1 MNLLIVDDEVSF
13 RVHLRHVFERKGY
26 QVAEAADGFEA
37 IEKAKET
44 LFDVVLLDI
53 ILPDIDGIEVLK
65 QLHSSSPFTQIIM
78 MTGNATVENA
88 IASMKL
94 GAYDYLVKP
103 FDFEELS
110 ILVNRAFELARLKRE
125 REAAEHEK
133 FLKSRFEEFI
143 GQSEHT
149 RQILQLVE
157 KVAPTNSTVL
167 ITGETGTGKE
177 LVAKAIYRKSARSD
191 KPFIVINCSAMQDTL
206 LESELFGYIKG
217 AFTGAVKNKSGL
229 IEVVNSGT
237 LFLDEIG
244 DVSPEF
250 QTKLLR
256 FLESGEY
263 RPLGSTHTYKSD
275 VRIIAATNRDLKEL
289 MKQGKFREDLF
300 YRLNV
305 FNIHLLPLR
314 ERPEDIPV
322 LVEHFLSKSCFALKK
337 CVKKCSP
344 QAMKILQ
351 DYSWPGNVRELEN
364 VLERAVILCDGNQIK
379 EDDLPG
385 DIKNLAPAPLL
396 SDSNLKLEEVER
408 QHILRVLQETN
419 GNKTRAARLLGISK
433 KSLYFK
439 LRKYHLEK
447 E

>member
-1 MNLLIVDDEVSF
+1 MQLLIVDDENSF
-13 RVHLRHVFERKGY
+13 RSHLCHVFERKGF
-26 QVAEAADGFEA
+26 QVVEAKNGFEA
-37 IEKAKET
+37 LEKAKAT
-44 LFDVVLLDI
+44 FFDVVLLDI
-53 ILPDIDGIEVLK
+53 LLPDIDGIEVLK
-65 QLHSSSPFTQIIM
+65 QIHLISPFTQVIM

-103 FDFEELS
+103 FDFEELV
-110 ILVNRAFELARLKRE
+110 IIVNRAFELARLKRE
-125 REAAEHEK
+125 KEAFDHEK
-133 FLKSRFEEFI
+133 SWRSQFEEFI
-143 GQSEHT
+143 GQSAHT
-149 RQILQLVE
+149 KQVLQLVE

-177 LVAKAIYRKSARSD
+177 LIARAIYRKSLRHD

-206 LESELFGYIKG
+206 LESELFGYVKG

-275 VRIIAATNRDLKEL
+275 VRIIAATNRNLKKL
-289 MKQGKFREDLF
+289 MENGLFREDLYF
-300 YRLNV
+300 RLNV
-305 FNIHLLPLR
+305 FNIALLPLR

-322 LVEHFLSKSCFALKK
+322 LVDHFLHKSCFALKK
-337 CVKKCSP
+337 CVKRCSTK
-344 QAMKILQ
+344 AMKILQ
-351 DYSWPGNVRELEN
+351 SYHWPGNVRELEN
-364 VLERAVILCDGNQIK
+364 VLERAVILSDGK
-379 EDDLPG
+379 EIRPQDLPA
-385 DIKNLAPAPLL
+385 DIKMGKASESGENRF
-396 SDSNLKLEEVER
+396 LKLAEIER
-408 QHILRVLQETN
+408 QHIVNVLKQAN
-419 GNKTRAARLLGISK
+419 GNKTRTAQLLGISK
-433 KSLYFK
+433 KSLYHK
-439 LRKYHLEK
+439 LRKYGLLN
-447 E
+447 

>member
-1 MNLLIVDDEVSF
+1 MNLLIVDDESSF
-13 RVHLRHVFERKGY
+13 RQHLKHVFERQSY
-26 QVAEAADGFEA
+26 SVAEAESGLEA
-37 IEKAKET
+37 IEKAKQT

-53 ILPDIDGIEVLK
+53 ILPDIDGLEVLK
-65 QLHSSSPFTQIIM
+65 QLHFISPFTQVIM

-110 ILVNRAFELARLKRE
+110 ILVNRAQELTRLKRE

-133 FLKSRFEEFI
+133 SFRSRFEEFI

-149 RQILQLVE
+149 RQVMQLVE
-157 KVAPTNSTVL
+157 RVAPTNSTVL

-177 LVAKAIYRKSARSD
+177 LIARAIYRKSVRSD

-206 LESELFGYIKG
+206 LESELFGYVKG

-275 VRIIAATNRDLKEL
+275 VRIIAATNRDLKQL
-289 MKQGKFREDLF
+289 MQQGRFREDLY

-305 FNIHLLPLR
+305 FYIHLLPLR
-314 ERPEDIPV
+314 ERPEDIPL

-337 CVKKCSP
+337 CVKKCHP

-351 DYSWPGNVRELEN
+351 SYHWPGNVRELEN
-364 VLERAVILCDGNQIK
+364 VLERAVILSDGQEIK
-379 EDDLPG
+379 ATDLPA
-385 DIKNLAPAPLL
+385 DIKQTSLVTNETRP
-396 SDSNLKLEEVER
+396 LKLEDLER
-408 QHILRVLQETN
+408 QHILNILQKTG
-419 GNKTRAARLLGISK
+419 GNKTEAARLLGISK
-433 KSLYFK
+433 KSLYHK
-439 LRKYHLEK
+439 MHKYGLM
-447 E
+447 

>member
-1 MNLLIVDDEVSF
+1 MNLLIVDDESSF
-13 RVHLRHVFERKGY
+13 RLHLKHVFERQGY
-26 QVAEAADGFEA
+26 SVAEAKSGFEA
-37 IEKAKET
+37 IEKAKQT
-44 LFDVVLLDI
+44 LFDVILLDI
-53 ILPDIDGIEVLK
+53 ILPDIDGLEVLK
-65 QLHSSSPFTQIIM
+65 QLHLISPFAQVIM

-110 ILVNRAFELARLKRE
+110 ILVKRAQDLARLKRE

-133 FLKSRFEEFI
+133 SFRSRFEEFI

-149 RQILQLVE
+149 RQVMQLVE
-157 KVAPTNSTVL
+157 RVAPTNSTVL

-177 LVAKAIYRKSARSD
+177 LIARAIYRKSVRSD

-275 VRIIAATNRDLKEL
+275 VRIIAATNRDLKQL
-289 MKQGKFREDLF
+289 MQQDQFREDLY

-314 ERPEDIPV
+314 ERPEDIPI
-322 LVEHFLSKSCFALKK
+322 LVDHFLSKSCFALKK
-337 CVKKCSP
+337 CVKKCHP

-351 DYSWPGNVRELEN
+351 SYHWPGNVRELEN
-364 VLERAVILCDGNQIK
+364 VLERAVILSDGQEIK
-379 EDDLPG
+379 AEDLPA
-385 DIKNLAPAPLL
+385 DIKQTSFEMNKTTP
-396 SDSNLKLEEVER
+396 LKLADLER
-408 QHILRVLQETN
+408 QHILNILQKTG
-419 GNKTRAARLLGISK
+419 GNKTETARLLGISK
-433 KSLYFK
+433 KSLYHK
-439 LRKYHLEK
+439 PHKYGVM
-447 E
+447 